1 MDICSFSNLR
11 DGGLEFLY
19 VRSWLVQR
27 RHTGAFCTENLC
39 NLLGFEVKVRT
50 AGESDIF
57 YIYILSIFTVLLIQM
72 VNKDISQLMV
82 KNVI

>member
-57 YIYILSIFTVLLIQM
+57 YFYILSIFTVLLIQM

>member
-19 VRSWLVQR
+19 VMSWLVQR

-39 NLLGFEVKVRT
+39 ILLGFEVKVRT

-57 YIYILSIFTVLLIQM
+57 YSYIYIINLHCTFNSNGQ
-72 VNKDISQLMV
+72 
-82 KNVI
+82 

>member
-19 VRSWLVQR
+19 LRSWLVQR

>member
-1 MDICSFSNLR
+1 M
-11 DGGLEFLY
+11 
-19 VRSWLVQR
+19 QR

-50 AGESDIF
+50 AGEADIF
-57 YIYILSIFTVLLIQM
+57 YFYILSIFTVLLIQM